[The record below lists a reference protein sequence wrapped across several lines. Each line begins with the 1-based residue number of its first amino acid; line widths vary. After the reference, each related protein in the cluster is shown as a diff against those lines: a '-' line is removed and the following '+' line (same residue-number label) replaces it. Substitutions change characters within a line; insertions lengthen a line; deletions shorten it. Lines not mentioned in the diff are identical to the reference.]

1 MTFWF
6 SFSELCF
13 LPYSKLVWLR
23 HGCSYPP
30 WGSESRLRHSIF
42 PSPLA
47 RIISSALILRLS
59 SGQLEF
65 SPGTLLGVWAKWHS
79 LHNRLVRLAD
89 HRYTIPKGKSAWVRM
104 KKSRGKQGWSME
116 RDRFLLTLHA
126 HLEPTFLQV
135 SNTLVFSATR
145 AKASFLSLK
154 PIWIEFSSF
163 AIERLLK
170 MVQKLRF
177 KLYNENYM
185 SQVLY
190 IIVLCI
196 SNFKGCI

>member
-1 MTFWF
+1 
-6 SFSELCF
+6 
-13 LPYSKLVWLR
+13 
-23 HGCSYPP
+23 
-30 WGSESRLRHSIF
+30 
-42 PSPLA
+42 
-47 RIISSALILRLS
+47 
-59 SGQLEF
+59 
-65 SPGTLLGVWAKWHS
+65 
-79 LHNRLVRLAD
+79 
-89 HRYTIPKGKSAWVRM
+89 
-104 KKSRGKQGWSME
+104 ME

-126 HLEPTFLQV
+126 HLEPTFPQV

-154 PIWIEFSSF
+154 PIWIEFSSL

-177 KLYNENYM
+177 ELYNENYM

-196 SNFKGCI
+196 SNFKGCT